1 MNNPTMAEA
10 RLKLTEMLLAL
21 SDEALEYAWRPIA
34 YAYYYT
40 DGRAPDRLTSEDAA
54 RLTLIGVAAHGDA
67 ALVYRLNQ
75 CLRDRWHAERKEASV

>member
-40 DGRAPDRLTSEDAA
+40 DGRDPDRLTSEDAA

-67 ALVYRLNQ
+67 A
-75 CLRDRWHAERKEASV
+75 RKEASV